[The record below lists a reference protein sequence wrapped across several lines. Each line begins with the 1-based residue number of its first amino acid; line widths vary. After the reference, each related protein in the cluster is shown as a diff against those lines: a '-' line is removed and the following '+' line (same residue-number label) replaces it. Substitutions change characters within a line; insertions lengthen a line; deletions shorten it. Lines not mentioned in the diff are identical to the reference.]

1 MPFLLRSL
9 PLLLAVLSVSA
20 LATDFTKLYQK
31 VDPTVVVIHT
41 LEGAAEVKDAEISGI
56 GSGVI
61 ISTQGDILTAAHV
74 VSRADIVLVELGDG
88 KKIRARVMSSMV
100 PADLALIRLQEV
112 PHKLPVAKLG
122 ESDAVKTG
130 EEVVVIGAP
139 YGLEHTLT
147 TGHVSGRRLL
157 ETDFALEPIEFLQ
170 TDAAI
175 NQGNSGGPMF
185 NMQGEVIGVVSH
197 ILSESGGSQG
207 MGFAVTSATVRK
219 LILDQPPIW
228 FGVDIYVVAG
238 ELAQALNVPQDMGFL
253 VQNVAIDSLG
263 DRLGLREGTV
273 PVVFGDDTV
282 MLGGDVMLAVGPLTI
297 RNSTTLLQDIRQYY
311 DSVKPG
317 QPVQLTVLR
326 AGRVQTLTAPKQ
338 KDARQR

>member
-1 MPFLLRSL
+1 MPFLSRLL
-9 PLLLAVLSVSA
+9 PLLLVLLSVPA

-61 ISTQGDILTAAHV
+61 ISAQGDILTAAHV

-185 NMQGEVIGVVSH
+185 NVQGEVIGVVSH

-207 MGFAVTSATVRK
+207 MGFAVTSAAVRK
-219 LILDQPPIW
+219 LMLDQPPLW
-228 FGVDIYVVAG
+228 FGVDIYVVAD
-238 ELAQALNVPQDMGFL
+238 ELAQALNVPQGMGFL

-273 PVVFGDDTV
+273 PVVFGDDAV
-282 MLGGDVMLAVGPLTI
+282 MLGGDVVLAVGPVPI
-297 RNSTTLLQDIRQYY
+297 RNSPTLLRDIREYY

-317 QPVQLTVLR
+317 QPIQMTVLR
-326 AGRVQTLTAPKQ
+326 AGRVETLTAPKQ
-338 KDARQR
+338 KAAHQR

>member
-1 MPFLLRSL
+1 MRFLSRLL
-9 PLLLAVLSVSA
+9 PLLLVLLSVPA
-20 LATDFTKLYQK
+20 FATDFTKLYQK

-61 ISTQGDILTAAHV
+61 ISAQGDILTAAHV

-185 NMQGEVIGVVSH
+185 NVQGEVIGVVSH

-207 MGFAVTSATVRK
+207 MGFAVTSAAVRK
-219 LILDQPPIW
+219 LMLDQPPLW
-228 FGVDIYVVAG
+228 FGVDIYVVAD
-238 ELAQALNVPQDMGFL
+238 ELAQALNVPQGMGFL

-273 PVVFGDDTV
+273 PVVFGDDAV
-282 MLGGDVMLAVGPLTI
+282 MLGGDVVLAVGPVQI
-297 RNSTTLLQDIRQYY
+297 RNSPTLLRDIREYY

-317 QPVQLTVLR
+317 QPIQMTVLR
-326 AGRVQTLTAPKQ
+326 AGRVETLTAPKQ
-338 KDARQR
+338 KAAHLR